1 MFWLARRVCQQVI
14 PVNKKGTKTQL
25 DEMKAAKEAAL
36 EASKVTINPSI
47 TADIPAD
54 VRTTDL

>member
-1 MFWLARRVCQQVI
+1 M

-25 DEMKAAKEAAL
+25 DEIKAAKEVVL

-47 TADIPAD
+47 TADIPSD
-54 VRTTDL
+54 VRATEF